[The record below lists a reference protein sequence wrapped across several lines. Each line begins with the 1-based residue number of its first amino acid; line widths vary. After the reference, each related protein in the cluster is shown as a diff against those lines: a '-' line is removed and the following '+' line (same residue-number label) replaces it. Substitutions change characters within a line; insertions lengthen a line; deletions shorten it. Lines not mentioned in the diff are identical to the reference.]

1 MFRGYGLIRAAR
13 SSLIRVCSVCYY
25 GGSQWGAATGS
36 NGIKTTESAAC
47 QGSLH
52 PTALQDVR
60 ARPKGG
66 VMPNKKSA
74 WQVGSFGF
82 AVVFKAVVPYFE
94 PTGAVLVAL
103 AVMAILRHMG

>member
-1 MFRGYGLIRAAR
+1 
-13 SSLIRVCSVCYY
+13 
-25 GGSQWGAATGS
+25 
-36 NGIKTTESAAC
+36 
-47 QGSLH
+47 
-52 PTALQDVR
+52 
-60 ARPKGG
+60 
-66 VMPNKKSA
+66 MPNKKSA

>member
-1 MFRGYGLIRAAR
+1 MCVLGEAFFVGAFLVSEFFDLLRYRFPVGCCY
-13 SSLIRVCSVCYY
+13 RVH
-25 GGSQWGAATGS
+25 
-36 NGIKTTESAAC
+36 GITRTESAAC
-47 QGSLH
+47 QGSPY

-74 WQVGSFGF
+74 WQVGPIGF

-94 PTGAVLVAL
+94 PTGAVLLAL
-103 AVMAILRHMG
+103 AVMAILRHIG